1 MLVPRRAREYSE
13 SGIYHVMLRGI
24 DRQSIFQENEDRE
37 RFLWILR
44 ECKEICQFRLYT
56 YCLMDNHIHL
66 LLRTGQESEPLE
78 QIFKRIGVRY
88 AAWYNHKYS
97 RTGHLFQDRFLS
109 EAVND
114 DSYLWTVFSYIH
126 QNPVKAG
133 LCKMPGKYAWS
144 GWREYLHTGE
154 LCDVQEFLELL
165 DEDRPAAMKLL
176 QALLDQ
182 PLEGLCMDVEQ
193 RKPSDQEVR
202 EMLLRLCGTDKIT
215 KLQSLPRAERDDV
228 IRQLKQE
235 RASIRQIS
243 RLTGWP
249 FGIVRRDV

>member
-1 MLVPRRAREYSE
+1 MSRRARESSE
-13 SGIYHVMLRGI
+13 SGVYHVMLRGI

-37 RFLWILR
+37 RFLWILG
-44 ECKEICQFRLYT
+44 ECKGISQFRLYT

-66 LLRTGQESEPLE
+66 LLRTVQESEPLE

-88 AAWYNHKYS
+88 AGWYNRKYS

-109 EAVND
+109 EAVKD

-133 LCKMPGKYAWS
+133 LCKEPEEYAWS
-144 GWREYLHTGE
+144 GWREYLHAGE
-154 LCDVQEFLELL
+154 LCDIQEFL
-165 DEDRPAAMKLL
+165 KLL
-176 QALLDQ
+176 NENKAVAMQQLQMLLDQ

-193 RKPSDQEVR
+193 RRPSDQEVR
-202 EMLLRLCGTDKIT
+202 EILLGLCGTDMVT
-215 KLQSLPRAERDDV
+215 KLQSLPSAERDDV